1 MVSAARSSAE
11 LNTADQVRRQVEAAL
26 AAGSGVRLR
35 LGPRLVCPG
44 FQTGFSTLDA
54 ILRGGL
60 PAAGTTELVGSRSSG
75 RATIAAA
82 YIAER
87 TREGHVCAWV
97 DVAGDMDPEAAF
109 ANGMDAAR
117 VLWVRCGRGE
127 PEAPKE
133 EIRLPVAEVLPH
145 VPHGYQRDK
154 TIGTPGARNRPLGAT
169 ERVEQVNSDRQPA
182 RRGERLVEAAAERA
196 RDESRHAGAQK
207 PSEPVVTHRKGRLPF
222 ARAKK
227 PWTRMEQ
234 AIQAVDLLVQGGGF
248 GVVVLDLGSIAPQ
261 YARRIPLAT
270 WFRWRAALERARTSL
285 LVLSQMSLT
294 GSSAELILRVQA
306 ELPAEGTVMMGIS
319 HRLEVV
325 RRRFAE
331 DMDDRRKQPGRA
343 EQDATATWE
352 ARALWA

>member
-1 MVSAARSSAE
+1 MVSALSTSE
-11 LNTADQVRRQVEAAL
+11 LSTADQVRQQVEAAL
-26 AAGSGVRLR
+26 AAGSGARLR

-44 FQTGFSTLDA
+44 FQTGFSALDA
-54 ILRGGL
+54 ILQGGL
-60 PAAGTTELVGSRSSG
+60 PVAGTTELVGSRSSG

-82 YIAER
+82 YLAER

-97 DVAGDMDPEAAF
+97 DVAGDIDPEAAF
-109 ANGMDAAR
+109 SNGMDAAR
-117 VLWVRCGRGE
+117 VLWVRCGGGE
-127 PEAPKE
+127 PEPPRE
-133 EIRLPVAEVLPH
+133 QVRLPVAEVLPH
-145 VPHGYQRDK
+145 APARDK
-154 TIGTPGARNRPLGAT
+154 TVGTPGARNRPLVAT
-169 ERVEQVNSDRQPA
+169 GRVEQINSDRQPA

-196 RDESRHAGAQK
+196 RDEANHEAFQAAAGSRGGK
-207 PSEPVVTHRKGRLPF
+207 SMRVPF
-222 ARAKK
+222 VKAKK

-234 AIQAVDLLVQGGGF
+234 AIKSVDLLVQGGGF

-294 GSSAELILRVQA
+294 GSSAELILRVGA
-306 ELPAEGTVMMGIS
+306 ELPAEGTVMTGVS

-325 RRRFAE
+325 RRRFANE
-331 DMDDRRKQPGRA
+331 MDGRRKQPGRV
-343 EQDATATWE
+343 EQDAEDTWE